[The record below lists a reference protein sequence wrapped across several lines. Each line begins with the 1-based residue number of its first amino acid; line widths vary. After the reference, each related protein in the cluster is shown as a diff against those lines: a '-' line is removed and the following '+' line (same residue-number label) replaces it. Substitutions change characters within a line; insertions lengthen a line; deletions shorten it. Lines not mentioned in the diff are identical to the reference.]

1 MSKRKTREE
10 EEDDEEE
17 EEEDEEEVVGLFLS
31 AQPSQTLLA
40 RILHTTLLQHQCD
53 FVQPPSLQVAE
64 IIQLSETTHESASSL
79 HVICIQVQ

>member
-10 EEDDEEE
+10 DDE

-31 AQPSQTLLA
+31 AQPLQTLLA

-53 FVQPPSLQVAE
+53 FVQPPSLQLAE

>member
-10 EEDDEEE
+10 EDE

-53 FVQPPSLQVAE
+53 FVQPPSLQLAE